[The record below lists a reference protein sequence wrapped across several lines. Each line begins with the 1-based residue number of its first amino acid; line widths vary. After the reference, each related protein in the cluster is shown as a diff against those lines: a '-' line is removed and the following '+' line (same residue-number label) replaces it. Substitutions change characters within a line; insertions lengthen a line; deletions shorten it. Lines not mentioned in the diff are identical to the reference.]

1 MKTSL
6 YRKGKKYR
14 EQWRAVFL
22 DSLSLPDDCTAGEI
36 GVYDGDLGPVFY
48 SVAQAQNYHIIDGS
62 KLNRD
67 DPRLHEHTGE
77 AIELA
82 SHFKDEYF
90 DFLYIDS
97 CTSYLDTLQKLGAW
111 WPKVKV
117 GGWLAGHDWSY
128 NNKKRHNGLEVTDAV
143 MDYSTS
149 LLTAR
154 TGKLD
159 TKWIRFQEKKLP
171 EITKG
176 EWRIKKVKGHLWP
189 KVKRENKK

>member
-1 MKTSL
+1 MSIH
-6 YRKGKKYR
+6 RKGKKYR

-22 DSLSLPDDCTAGEI
+22 DSLHLPDDCIAGEV
-36 GVYDGDLGPVFY
+36 GVYDADLGPVFF
-48 SVAQAQNYHIIDGS
+48 SVVNASNYHIIDGA

-67 DPRLHEHTGE
+67 DRRLHAHDGD
-77 AIELA
+77 ALDLA
-82 SHFKDEYF
+82 KNFKDGYF

-111 WPKVKV
+111 WPKVKN
-117 GGWLAGHDWSY
+117 GGWMTGHDWTYKEGGRKHIGTEVREAVYDFAKST
-128 NNKKRHNGLEVTDAV
+128 LEGK
-143 MDYSTS
+143 
-149 LLTAR
+149 

-176 EWRIKKVKGHLWP
+176 EWRIKKVGI
-189 KVKRENKK
+189 